1 MVSSNISNQAEKE
14 IINSTCKKIGFT
26 EKTEAFGDCYLS
38 IRKEVKKSE
47 KRKQQSLALFESK
60 VYLSE
65 QDTTQ
70 IKATC
75 ENLGLQPKTEN
86 YGECFL
92 KLRSKTKFSK
102 RLQEI
107 GIDTSSSDYIN
118 TISINTDEI
127 KPMAEKCKLLGFKK
141 QSDDFASCTLSFR
154 TKLINGKKN
163 KYITQ
168 HLAKKKNNEALLK
181 QQQQQQQIQAQAAE
195 KSRQLAAAMKT
206 QQQTS
211 NANTA
216 EALQAI
222 FFLLQVGL
230 TLYTLGAFTPGYVP
244 GAAALPI
251 DGGWMANGIGWNPLN
266 LNQFPM

>member
-1 MVSSNISNQAEKE
+1 MASSNISNQAEKE

-47 KRKQQSLALFESK
+47 KRKQQSLALFESN

-70 IKATC
+70 IKTTC

-107 GIDTSSSDYIN
+107 GIDTSSSNYIN
-118 TISINTDEI
+118 TISINTEEI

-168 HLAKKKNNEALLK
+168 HLAQKKNNEALLK
-181 QQQQQQQIQAQAAE
+181 QQQQIQAQAE
-195 KSRQLAAAMKT
+195 QQSRQLAAAMTAQK
-206 QQQTS
+206 QAS

-216 EALQAI
+216 DALQAI

-230 TLYTLGAFTPGYVP
+230 TIYSLGAFNPGVAPPPTQYL
-244 GAAALPI
+244 GA
-251 DGGWMANGIGWNPLN
+251 DGWSYLCC
-266 LNQFPM
+266 

>member
-1 MVSSNISNQAEKE
+1 MASSNISNQAEKE

-60 VYLSE
+60 VHLSE

-70 IKATC
+70 IKTTC

-107 GIDTSSSDYIN
+107 GIYTASPDYIN
-118 TISINTDEI
+118 AISINTEEI
-127 KPMAEKCKLLGFKK
+127 KPMADKCKLLGFKK

-168 HLAKKKNNEALLK
+168 HLAQKKNNEALLK
-181 QQQQQQQIQAQAAE
+181 QQQQIQVQADQQ
-195 KSRQLAAAMKT
+195 SRQLAAAMTNQK
-206 QQQTS
+206 QAS

-216 EALQAI
+216 DALQAI

-230 TLYTLGAFTPGYVP
+230 TIYSLGAFTPGAAPPPMYL
-244 GAAALPI
+244 GA
-251 DGGWMANGIGWNPLN
+251 DGWSYLCC
-266 LNQFPM
+266 

>member
-1 MVSSNISNQAEKE
+1 MASANISNQAEKE

-60 VYLSE
+60 VHLNE
-65 QDTTQ
+65 QDNVQ
-70 IKATC
+70 IKTKC

-92 KLRSKTKFSK
+92 KLRSKTKLSK
-102 RLQEI
+102 KLQEI
-107 GIDTSSSDYIN
+107 GIYTLSPDYIN
-118 TISINTDEI
+118 AIAINTEEI
-127 KPMAEKCKLLGFKK
+127 KPMAERCKLLGFKK

-154 TKLINGKKN
+154 TKLINGKRN

-168 HLAKKKNNEALLK
+168 YLAQKKNNEALL
-181 QQQQQQQIQAQAAE
+181 QQQQQRQAQVE
-195 KSRQLAAAMKT
+195 QQSRQLAAAMTT
-206 QQQTS
+206 QKQAS

-216 EALQAI
+216 DALQAI

-230 TLYTLGAFTPGYVP
+230 TIYSLGAFNP
-244 GAAALPI
+244 GATPPPMYLGA
-251 DGGWMANGIGWNPLN
+251 DGWSHLCC
-266 LNQFPM
+266 

>member
-1 MVSSNISNQAEKE
+1 MASSNISNQAEKE

-70 IKATC
+70 IKTTC

-107 GIDTSSSDYIN
+107 GIYTASPDYIN
-118 TISINTDEI
+118 AISINTEEI
-127 KPMAEKCKLLGFKK
+127 KPMADKCKLLGFKK

-168 HLAKKKNNEALLK
+168 HLAQKKNNEALLK

-244 GAAALPI
+244 GAALPT